1 MNQKVLRVFWFLL
14 SFLLLTGCSQEEFQ
28 EDESV
33 LPPDSIVQEIPDRTI
48 LPDLFS
54 LPYAPELTLDP
65 VTCADGM
72 QQVVSSLICEG
83 LFRLGPDFEPT
94 PWLCKSY
101 TYDADTLTYTF
112 TLREGVKFSDGT
124 PLTGNDVKT
133 TLLRAKNSER
143 YGSRLAQMA
152 SVSADGQT
160 VTVSLHSANTSFPS
174 LLDIPILKAGTE
186 DSPIGTGPYLFAVET
201 SSAWLISNQ
210 SWWQGTAQ
218 PVDRIALIEASDQ
231 DTMLYRFTSHDVQ
244 LITAD
249 LTGTAPISATGSI
262 SYQDANTTIL
272 QYLGLNTNREPLNDA
287 GFRRLLSQGIDRSH
301 LVSAFL
307 SGHGTPTQFPV
318 SPVSPLYPAELER
331 PYSLSDFSALLAES
345 GYSADRP
352 LSLLV
357 NAENTF
363 KVSVAQ
369 QIASA
374 FSAAGISMT
383 VNILPWEEYTAA
395 LLAGDFDLYYGEI
408 KLSADWNL
416 SPLLGSIGMLNYGG
430 WLDPQFDQYLANY
443 LASSDPAASMEKL
456 CAYLQKQAP
465 ILPLCFKST
474 SVLLQTDVLSG
485 LVPTMNNPFYN
496 LTDCTIRLAG
506 T

>member
-1 MNQKVLRVFWFLL
+1 
-14 SFLLLTGCSQEEFQ
+14 
-28 EDESV
+28 
-33 LPPDSIVQEIPDRTI
+33 
-48 LPDLFS
+48 
-54 LPYAPELTLDP
+54 
-65 VTCADGM
+65 
-72 QQVVSSLICEG
+72 
-83 LFRLGPDFEPT
+83 
-94 PWLCKSY
+94 
-101 TYDADTLTYTF
+101 
-112 TLREGVKFSDGT
+112 
-124 PLTGNDVKT
+124 
-133 TLLRAKNSER
+133 
-143 YGSRLAQMA
+143 
-152 SVSADGQT
+152 
-160 VTVSLHSANTSFPS
+160 
-174 LLDIPILKAGTE
+174 
-186 DSPIGTGPYLFAVET
+186 
-201 SSAWLISNQ
+201 
-210 SWWQGTAQ
+210 
-218 PVDRIALIEASDQ
+218 
-231 DTMLYRFTSHDVQ
+231 MLYRFTSHDVQ